1 MKFETIYVAGFGCLK
16 SVNLN
21 LTSGLNVFFGPNEAG
36 KSTLQQAFW
45 ALLYGFYRGDRK
57 TPGETDQLLRFRP
70 WSNGTYGGHL
80 AYRLDNGRAYRVDR
94 AFDEDD
100 PRTTLTD
107 ADTGRDMTTEFD
119 RGKHGR
125 VAFAQQHFGMPEE
138 VFVNTC
144 FIRQAEL
151 HDLAKSA
158 HAISETI
165 VNLSG
170 TGSQDRSVNR
180 AKVALETTMR
190 EQIGTI
196 RAQSKPWAQ
205 LQKRL
210 EELNGQKQRVLE
222 QRRALEADLD
232 KRLELSAKKQE
243 LEEEVEA
250 LEYSLAIAR
259 RERLA
264 ERLAQIRDLRAQLQG
279 AESRLAELGDAADFP
294 ANLRVGAAR
303 LHQEWLAGRD
313 RLTEANRE
321 AEAAGPE
328 IIRLTRQRQNFIEQQ
343 RPLESARNVP
353 SGRES
358 HLRRL
363 EEAWREANQRHERIQ
378 NDLKAAAG
386 AVAEALSVRE
396 QASAKRTLL
405 QAGPQAL
412 HDVRLRWEAAARA
425 VEVAAGDVSAAEDE
439 RNRQS
444 LSAEQFEQLESRFLA
459 LNFDRLSALKDHAAS
474 VRNLKAQASSGLGR
488 NAAWV
493 VASAGGALTIAGA
506 LAGALG
512 IVRANGALAAIGF
525 GAAVAGLA
533 LAFTGA
539 YVLRTRSKRERLVQE
554 ASTQLDGELA
564 PYTIGAVEDLEKAF
578 HSFLAAQPAHSQW
591 IRARKS
597 RDEKQNA
604 LGELEAEVRAMLEM
618 PPDLPL
624 DALILTTAEQ
634 EAHRLGE
641 QFEEL
646 KKREQHHDELQ
657 AQTAEAHRGLSDIEA
672 PLREGL
678 KAAGLDSGDAGLDA
692 QRYYELCANRRQLE
706 RLDAELRAVSAEL
719 EALKAGEQRS
729 RTAKIALDN
738 AENELRAAL
747 RRGKIDE
754 ADLEL
759 AFSQYEA
766 RAIQAEEA
774 RRLGDTFIALKNQID
789 ALRRN
794 QSLEELQR
802 EEAALAA
809 EVQARLAANADRGG
823 PTSDSPP
830 EVIQAR
836 LNTAKKNLSAGT
848 AQLAMTVGRIQ
859 QAMAGMRSLA
869 EVEEEIRAT
878 QAEVDHLAFHGKAL
892 KLALEVLTEVADD
905 YHRNFLPRL
914 NGVVGNSLKR
924 VTGGRY
930 SQVQIDNNDLQVRVT
945 VPERTES
952 VTPNLLS
959 RGAQEQIYLLLRLGL
974 TELMSSGRERLP
986 LMLDDPLVNYDRA
999 RLTHGLEFLS
1009 DLSAQTQVLLFTK
1022 DEATVEWFREHCA
1035 NSEAHRLHSLTL

>member
-1 MKFETIYVAGFGCLK
+1 M
-16 SVNLN
+16 
-21 LTSGLNVFFGPNEAG
+21 
-36 KSTLQQAFW
+36 
-45 ALLYGFYRGDRK
+45 
-57 TPGETDQLLRFRP
+57 
-70 WSNGTYGGHL
+70 
-80 AYRLDNGRAYRVDR
+80 
-94 AFDEDD
+94 
-100 PRTTLTD
+100 
-107 ADTGRDMTTEFD
+107 
-119 RGKHGR
+119 
-125 VAFAQQHFGMPEE
+125 
-138 VFVNTC
+138 
-144 FIRQAEL
+144 
-151 HDLAKSA
+151 
-158 HAISETI
+158 
-165 VNLSG
+165 
-170 TGSQDRSVNR
+170 
-180 AKVALETTMR
+180 
-190 EQIGTI
+190 
-196 RAQSKPWAQ
+196 
-205 LQKRL
+205 
-210 EELNGQKQRVLE
+210 
-222 QRRALEADLD
+222 
-232 KRLELSAKKQE
+232 
-243 LEEEVEA
+243 
-250 LEYSLAIAR
+250 
-259 RERLA
+259 
-264 ERLAQIRDLRAQLQG
+264 
-279 AESRLAELGDAADFP
+279 
-294 ANLRVGAAR
+294 
-303 LHQEWLAGRD
+303 
-313 RLTEANRE
+313 
-321 AEAAGPE
+321 
-328 IIRLTRQRQNFIEQQ
+328 
-343 RPLESARNVP
+343 
-353 SGRES
+353 
-358 HLRRL
+358 
-363 EEAWREANQRHERIQ
+363 
-378 NDLKAAAG
+378 
-386 AVAEALSVRE
+386 
-396 QASAKRTLL
+396 
-405 QAGPQAL
+405 
-412 HDVRLRWEAAARA
+412 
-425 VEVAAGDVSAAEDE
+425 
-439 RNRQS
+439 
-444 LSAEQFEQLESRFLA
+444 
-459 LNFDRLSALKDHAAS
+459 
-474 VRNLKAQASSGLGR
+474 
-488 NAAWV
+488 
-493 VASAGGALTIAGA
+493 
-506 LAGALG
+506 
-512 IVRANGALAAIGF
+512 
-525 GAAVAGLA
+525 
-533 LAFTGA
+533 
-539 YVLRTRSKRERLVQE
+539 QE

-747 RRGKIDE
+747 RRGKIE
-754 ADLEL
+754 VADLEL